1 MSTLSSER
9 YVQGSHLLNFVVYT
23 STTGSGEDEVL
34 QHKYHGVEMSHIT
47 RHPDGSVNFRIE
59 RDGSWMI
66 QFMSNNLAGFTPP
79 PSPRLSKFLLVVKD
93 RL

>member
-1 MSTLSSER
+1 VSTISSER
-9 YVQGSHLLNFVVYT
+9 YAQGSHLLNFVVYT
-23 STTGSGEDEVL
+23 STTGTGEDEVL
-34 QHKYHGVEMSHIT
+34 QHNYHGVEMSHIT

-59 RDGSWMI
+59 RDGNWMI
-66 QFMSNNLAGFTPP
+66 QFMSNNLAGFTPQ

>member
-1 MSTLSSER
+1 MSTISSER
-9 YVQGSHLLNFVVYT
+9 YAQGSHLLHFVVYT

-47 RHPDGSVNFRIE
+47 LHPDGSVNFRVE
-59 RDGSWMI
+59 RDGNWMI
-66 QFMSNNLAGFTPP
+66 QFMSNNLAGFTPQ
-79 PSPRLSKFLLVVKD
+79 PSPRLNGFLLVVKD